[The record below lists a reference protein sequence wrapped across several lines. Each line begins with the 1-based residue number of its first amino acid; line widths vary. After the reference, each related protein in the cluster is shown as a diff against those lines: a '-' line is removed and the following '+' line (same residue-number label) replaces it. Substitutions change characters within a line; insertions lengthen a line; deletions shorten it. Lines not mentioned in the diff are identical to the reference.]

1 MAFGEGFK
9 HMDTFEQLED
19 GFYKAKIVKGEIKH
33 GNYGDYIQCEVAV
46 EGHPN
51 CNPHIFLLNDSPK
64 SGFGSLSLEQAQEM
78 WCRTMSQFF
87 ANFGI
92 KEGDFEPAHW
102 IGKVGEVT
110 VRPQKKKPEYSE
122 LVPYKVKT
130 KKAAAEKKETAT
142 HTDTNNA
149 DAFPEDVPDI
159 F

>member
-19 GFYKAKIVKGEIKH
+19 GLYRAKIVKVELKS
-33 GNYGDYIQCEVAV
+33 GNYGDYIQCEVEI
-46 EGHPN
+46 EGHPKVT
-51 CNPHIFLLNDSPK
+51 PHIFLLNDSPK
-64 SGFGSLSLEQAQEM
+64 SGFGSFTLEQAQEM

-92 KEGDFEPAHW
+92 KEGDFELSHW
-102 IGKVGEVT
+102 VGKVGDVT

-122 LVPYKVKT
+122 LVPYKIKVK
-130 KKAAAEKKETAT
+130 KSAEKKEVTT
-142 HTDTNNA
+142 HTEVSA
-149 DAFPEDVPDI
+149 DGFKEDVPDI

>member
-19 GFYKAKIVKGEIKH
+19 GLYRAKIVKGELKS
-33 GNYGDYIQCEVAV
+33 GNYGDYIQCEVEI
-46 EGHPN
+46 EGHPKA
-51 CNPHIFLLNDSPK
+51 NPHIFLLNDSPK
-64 SGFGSLSLEQAQEM
+64 SGFGSFTLERAQEM

-92 KEGDFEPAHW
+92 KEGDFEPSHW
-102 IGKVGEVT
+102 VGKVGDVT

-122 LVPYKVKT
+122 LVPYKIKVKKT
-130 KKAAAEKKETAT
+130 EKKAEVTT
-142 HTDTNNA
+142 HTEVSA
-149 DAFPEDVPDI
+149 DGFKEDVPDI

>member
-19 GFYKAKIVKGEIKH
+19 GNYRAKIIKAEIKN
-33 GNYGDYIQCEVAV
+33 GNYGDYIQAEVEI
-46 EGHPN
+46 EGHPKA
-51 CNPHIFLLNDSPK
+51 NPHIFLLNDSPK
-64 SGFGSLSLEQAQEM
+64 SGFGSFSLEQAQEM

-92 KEGDFEPAHW
+92 KEGDFEPSHW
-102 IGKVGEVT
+102 VGKVGDVT

-122 LVPYKVKT
+122 IVPYKVKI
-130 KKAAAEKKETAT
+130 KKAEKKAEVTT
-142 HTDTNNA
+142 HTDNSNG
-149 DAFPEDVPDI
+149 FPDDVPDI

>member
-19 GFYKAKIVKGEIKH
+19 GNYRAKIIKAEIKN
-33 GNYGDYIQCEVAV
+33 GSYGDYIQAEVEI
-46 EGHPN
+46 EGHPKA
-51 CNPHIFLLNDSPK
+51 NPHIFLLNDSPK
-64 SGFGSLSLEQAQEM
+64 SGFGSFTLEQAQEM

-87 ANFGI
+87 ASFGI

-102 IGKVGEVT
+102 IGKVGDVT
-110 VRPQKKKPEYSE
+110 VRPQKKKPEY
-122 LVPYKVKT
+122 LVPYKMKI
-130 KKAAAEKKETAT
+130 KKSAEKKPVET

-149 DAFPEDVPDI
+149 DNFPEDVPDI

>member
-19 GFYKAKIVKGEIKH
+19 GLYRAKIVKGEIKS
-33 GNYGDYIQCEVAV
+33 GNYGDYIQCEVEI
-46 EGHPN
+46 EGHPKA
-51 CNPHIFLLNDSPK
+51 NPHIFLLNDSPK
-64 SGFGSLSLEQAQEM
+64 SGFGSFTLEQAQEM

-87 ANFGI
+87 ASFGI

-102 IGKVGEVT
+102 IGKVGDVT

-122 LVPYKVKT
+122 IVPYKVKIKKVE
-130 KKAAAEKKETAT
+130 KKAEVTT
-142 HTDTNNA
+142 HTDNSNG
-149 DAFPEDVPDI
+149 FPDDVPDI

>member
-19 GFYKAKIVKGEIKH
+19 GNYRAKITKAEIKN
-33 GNYGDYIQCEVAV
+33 GSYGDYIQAEVEI
-46 EGHPN
+46 EGHPKA
-51 CNPHIFLLNDSPK
+51 NPHIFLLNDSPK
-64 SGFGSLSLEQAQEM
+64 SGFGSFTLEQAQEM

-87 ANFGI
+87 ASFGI

-102 IGKVGEVT
+102 IGKVGDVT

-122 LVPYKVKT
+122 LVPYKVKA
-130 KKAAAEKKETAT
+130 KKPAEKKEVAT
-142 HTDTNNA
+142 HIEVSEDGIK
-149 DAFPEDVPDI
+149 EDVPDI